1 MKDAINQLVLS
12 KLETPMMMK
21 ISAEY
26 ILKIIEPP
34 FVPEKKSQP
43 KRSFIV
49 ILGTL
54 MGGMLA
60 TLWVLIRRY
69 VQAV

>member
-12 KLETPMMMK
+12 KLETPMMAK

-26 ILKIIEPP
+26 ILKIIELP